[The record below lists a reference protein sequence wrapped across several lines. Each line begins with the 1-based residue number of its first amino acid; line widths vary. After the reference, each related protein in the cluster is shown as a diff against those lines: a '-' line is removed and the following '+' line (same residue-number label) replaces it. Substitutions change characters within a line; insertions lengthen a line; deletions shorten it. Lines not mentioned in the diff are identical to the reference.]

1 MWPTLTGEK
10 PSPHEDILINV
21 EAFRGAVR
29 KGNWKLFKMAT
40 LPGKTELY
48 DLSKD
53 PGEKDNVADQHPE
66 IVQGPGSPPA
76 QVRQRAEAEPVA

>member
-1 MWPTLTGEK
+1 MAGPDRAETVV
-10 PSPHEDILINV
+10 HEDILINV
-21 EAFRGAVR
+21 EAVRGAIR
-29 KGNWKLFKMAT
+29 KGNWKLFKWAT

-66 IVQGPGSPPA
+66 IVKTWKPA
-76 QVRQRAEAEPVA
+76 CSSMQRSRS